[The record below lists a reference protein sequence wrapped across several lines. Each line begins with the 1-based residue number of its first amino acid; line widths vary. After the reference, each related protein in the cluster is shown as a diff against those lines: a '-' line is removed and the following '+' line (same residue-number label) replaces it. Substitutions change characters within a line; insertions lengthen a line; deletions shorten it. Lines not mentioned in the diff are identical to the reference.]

1 MRERVREGK
10 SPPPSIFFLPGWPFG
25 TYARRAM
32 KGGGEFQESPTK
44 IEKGQRR
51 GKTTLSLYENGGNP
65 YESAKRT
72 KRDHE

>member
-32 KGGGEFQESPTK
+32 KGGKEFQESPTK
-44 IEKGQRR
+44 IEKGHRR
-51 GKTTLSLYENGGNP
+51 GKNNP
-65 YESAKRT
+65 VSVRKWRKSVREGKEDKT
-72 KRDHE
+72 